1 MDVNFNI
8 FKKKKCKLMSLRVL
22 YNQFEDIFFDIIVSN
37 DKVILD
43 KYKQFLMRLIG
54 DMKKQQ

>member
-1 MDVNFNI
+1 MVVNFEI

-22 YNQFEDIFFDIIVSN
+22 FNQFDDIFFDIIVSN

-43 KYKQFLMRLIG
+43 KYKQFLMSLIG

>member
-1 MDVNFNI
+1 MDVNFEI
-8 FKKKKCKLMSLRVL
+8 FRKKICKLISLRVL
-22 YNQFEDIFFDIIVSN
+22 YDQFDDIFFDIIVSN

>member
-1 MDVNFNI
+1 
-8 FKKKKCKLMSLRVL
+8 MSPRVL
-22 YNQFEDIFFDIIVSN
+22 YDQIDDIFFDIIVSN

>member
-1 MDVNFNI
+1 
-8 FKKKKCKLMSLRVL
+8 MSLIVL
-22 YNQFEDIFFDIIVSN
+22 YDQFDDIFFDIIVSN